1 MESEGQLCA
10 VQLVMSRYQRVS
22 EPPAVA
28 EGGSGGPPPPPPPAE
43 VPVEPPPP
51 YEAAQAAGGAP
62 LPPPPPPPPSPP
74 RTADKA
80 VRFELPPAYD
90 AVTNPAKLPSYDE
103 VQQEKAR
110 EGGPLPPS
118 DPLADELDDERAGAL
133 HLWRISSV
141 GLDPEAAA
149 LHDQQLLGT
158 DLMFFTAFL
167 AAFLFNWIGF
177 LLLLCF
183 CHSVAGRYGALA
195 GFGLSLAKW
204 TLIVK
209 NSTTLVSHDNSWL
222 WWLIMAF
229 GLVISVRAIL
239 QYLYIKR
246 EWRQLPTSARQR
258 LIFFY

>member
-1 MESEGQLCA
+1 
-10 VQLVMSRYQRVS
+10 
-22 EPPAVA
+22 
-28 EGGSGGPPPPPPPAE
+28 PPPLSAE
-43 VPVEPPPP
+43 KATPFEP
-51 YEAAQAAGGAP
+51 
-62 LPPPPPPPPSPP
+62 
-74 RTADKA
+74 
-80 VRFELPPAYD
+80 PPAYD
-90 AVTNPAKLPSYDE
+90 DATKPAKLPSYDE

-110 EGGPLPPS
+110 EGGALPPAEPLP
-118 DPLADELDDERAGAL
+118 DELDEDRSAL

-141 GLDPEAAA
+141 GLDPEAAAA

-229 GLVISVRAIL
+229 GLVISVRAML

-246 EWRQLPTSARQR
+246 EWRQLSVAARQR